1 MTPVLALPS
10 SLGTTTELWDPNA
23 GYWSDT
29 FRLLRYNQ
37 RGRTSVEQLGRDLLE
52 LLDEVG
58 ADRVSVCGLSL
69 GGATAM
75 WVAANAPER
84 IDRLVLA
91 CTSARFS
98 DPEPWLER
106 AALVRERGLEPIA
119 DSIVARWFTPAERP
133 EVAARFRKLLVETPR
148 EAYAACCEA
157 LAAWDFRDRLDMIQ
171 APTLVIA
178 AAEDPS
184 TPPEHAELLAR
195 EIPDAKLVVLTDA
208 AHLANVEQA
217 DAFSKLVTKH
227 LAPVEVA

>member
-52 LLDEVG
+52 LLDELG
-58 ADRVSVCGLSL
+58 TDRVSICGLSL

-106 AALVRERGLEPIA
+106 AGLVRDRGLEPIA
-119 DSIVARWFTPAERP
+119 DSIVGRWFTPAERP
-133 EVAARFRKLLVETPR
+133 EVIARFRKVLVETPR

-157 LAAWDFRDRLDMIQ
+157 LAAWDFRDRLGAIQ

-184 TPPEHAELLAR
+184 TPREHAELLAR
-195 EIPDAKLVVLTDA
+195 GIPDAKLAVLPEA
-208 AHLANVEQA
+208 AHLANVERA
-217 DAFSKLVTKH
+217 EAFSKLVTDH